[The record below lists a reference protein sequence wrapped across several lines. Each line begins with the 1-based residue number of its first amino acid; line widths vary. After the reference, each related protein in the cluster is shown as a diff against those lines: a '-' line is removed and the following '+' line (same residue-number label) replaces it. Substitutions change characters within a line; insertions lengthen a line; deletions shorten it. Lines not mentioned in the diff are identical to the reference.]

1 MFSKFSVPSSFTEI
15 DNYTNIINHLRH
27 SNVHVVT
34 VQGLTGSWYSRR
46 RKIFT
51 EPLGC
56 LACLYSQV
64 GEPRMLQAM
73 CPPACLCVAH
83 AMALTP

>member
-15 DNYTNIINHLRH
+15 DNHTNIINHLRH

-46 RKIFT
+46 RKNNHEAVGTSDMPLFT
-51 EPLGC
+51 SG
-56 LACLYSQV
+56 
-64 GEPRMLQAM
+64 
-73 CPPACLCVAH
+73 
-83 AMALTP
+83 